1 MQAADDL
8 AAPAPG
14 GGAAGSD
21 SRAATSSALERLVGI
36 GVLDRREA
44 HSGGTLTGS
53 VQEARRRRR
62 KWPPAV
68 TSSGAQRSSDARW
81 LLCWRQQVAGAEE
94 CRVSVRSEDG
104 RKGIDLALLC

>member
-62 KWPPAV
+62 K
-68 TSSGAQRSSDARW
+68 
-81 LLCWRQQVAGAEE
+81 
-94 CRVSVRSEDG
+94 
-104 RKGIDLALLC
+104 